1 MTTLN
6 PRGRPTRSAVAAV
19 AAELWR
25 ARRYVAVAALAA
37 IAVGL
42 TMSYR
47 VGFPPRLESRSHTVG
62 TASVLA
68 LVDTPRSQVVNLSP
82 STRGAIAMLSARA
95 QLLAALMVTSPIREE
110 MARGAGIEPGEL
122 ITMRPSTLVDR
133 RRRVPPP
140 QLSSVSGEDPD
151 AHILHVAV
159 NPLPEGEH
167 PIITVDTR
175 APDAAAAH
183 RLAGQA
189 IQSLKAHLDGEAR
202 AGGVPANRR
211 LVLRQLSPP
220 EATTV
225 RVEPSKLF
233 VVAAALIVFALGCAV
248 AVLASRLR
256 RRVGGARQ
264 IDGSGRPRGLHGRA
278 RRLS

>member
-1 MTTLN
+1 MTTPK
-6 PRGRPTRSAVAAV
+6 PRGRPSRPAVAIV

-25 ARRYVAVAALAA
+25 ARRYVGVAALAA
-37 IAVGL
+37 IAVAL

-47 VGFPPRLESRSHTVG
+47 VGFPPTLESRSHTVG

-82 STRGAIAMLSARA
+82 STRGAISMLSARA
-95 QLLAALMVTSPIREE
+95 QLLATLMVTSPIREDI
-110 MARGAGIEPGEL
+110 ARGAGIEPAEL
-122 ITMRPSTLVDR
+122 VAMRPSTLVDR

-140 QLSSVSGEDPD
+140 QLSSVSGDDPD

-167 PIITVDTR
+167 PIIAVETR
-175 APDAAAAH
+175 APDAAAA
-183 RLAGQA
+183 RRIAGQA
-189 IQSLKAHLDGEAR
+189 IESLKAHLDDEAR

-211 LVLRQLSPP
+211 VVIREFSPP

-233 VVAAALIVFALGCAV
+233 VLAAALIVFALGCAA

-256 RRVGGARQ
+256 PRVRGARHF
-264 IDGSGRPRGLHGRA
+264 DNSDRAPALHGR